1 MDKNQRE
8 IKKENFKSVAHQYF
22 RKEDIFLVPNI
33 LSYIRILLI
42 IAFAICYMTEF
53 SINGNELAHIYI
65 SAGIMMLAAYSD
77 FIDGY
82 IARAFNQ
89 ISNLGKFLD
98 PLADK
103 LLQLAIG
110 IVILINYYSSPYVV
124 SMFAIFIA
132 KEATLF
138 FENLLLASK
147 GLAINGAQWY
157 GKVSSFVF
165 YIVTAFILLAVP
177 IIDVNLNNPSLT
189 SMIINICCSITMVV
203 LIFAWIMYLVL
214 YFKMTKKQKN
224 QKDENK

>member
-53 SINGNELAHIYI
+53 SINENELAHIYI

-189 SMIINICCSITMVV
+189 STIINICCSITMVV

-214 YFKMTKKQKN
+214 YFKMTKKQK
-224 QKDENK
+224 KSERRK